1 MEHGL
6 KIINNTKDRF
16 VIFASDPGSVLN
28 FRKELMLALI
38 DNGFNLHL
46 ICPEINE
53 SSKLVKFCNS
63 NNINFSEIK
72 MNRYSTNI
80 FTEAFLLIRLFFLI
94 NKLSPTIILSY
105 TLKPNLYGML
115 VSVLLGVKNK
125 FVLITGLGYM
135 FRSDKTSYLKKF
147 FFWVYKKFITKADC
161 IFFQNKDD
169 LETFKN
175 LGFIGNNQETTLV
188 PGSGVNLNHF
198 SYSNLPVNDRLSFL
212 MISRLLIDKGVLE
225 YLDAAKYFMYS
236 HPYITFKLL
245 GWTEKSTNSI
255 SNKAFNEI
263 KKQNNLELIEKVDDV
278 RPIIRSS
285 HVLVHPSYH
294 EGMPRSVLESMSIG
308 RPIITTDAPGCRD
321 SIIDGY
327 NGFIVKAR
335 DASALIEAISKI
347 IHTPNLLKKMSLNSR
362 QLAEKQFD
370 VRLVNKLMIDKIISF
385 I

>member
-1 MEHGL
+1 
-6 KIINNTKDRF
+6 
-16 VIFASDPGSVLN
+16 
-28 FRKELMLALI
+28 
-38 DNGFNLHL
+38 
-46 ICPEINE
+46 
-53 SSKLVKFCNS
+53 
-63 NNINFSEIK
+63 

-135 FRSDKTSYLKKF
+135 FRSDKTSYLKN

-245 GWTEKSTNSI
+245 GWGWTEKSTNSI

-263 KKQNNLELIEKVDDV
+263 KKQNNLKLIEKVDDV
-278 RPIIRSS
+278 RPVIRSS

-294 EGMPRSVLESMSIG
+294 EGMPRSVFWKYVNWK
-308 RPIITTDAPGCRD
+308 TNN
-321 SIIDGY
+321 Y
-327 NGFIVKAR
+327 NKC
-335 DASALIEAISKI
+335 
-347 IHTPNLLKKMSLNSR
+347 SR
-362 QLAEKQFD
+362 MQRF
-370 VRLVNKLMIDKIISF
+370 NY
-385 I
+385 